1 MKFTYYLERI
11 ADVEIWPIVSLTI
24 FFIFFV
30 CLLGWVL
37 RADKGYIAHMA
48 GLPTTDGT
56 VDETRSGKEASH
68 E

>member
-1 MKFTYYLERI
+1 MKFTYYLERV

-30 CLLGWVL
+30 CLLIWVL
-37 RADKGYIAHMA
+37 RADQGYIAHMA
-48 GLPTTDGT
+48 DLPVADGNQE
-56 VDETRSGKEASH
+56 VVPGKEVRH